1 MRLIGQIH
9 VSLKGSIIQRNPTMW
24 EKLKRSFGAT
34 VDLDTDRVRI
44 ELEATA
50 VVDQVRRALV
60 QLGVTNALSL
70 VIDDT
75 VIFQDTDGKP
85 DDLPDLV
92 LALSEHSAVF
102 GRGFSELRFA
112 AEHEEAGLHLVIETR
127 ARTEHADD
135 EPAGIVSIGGRLR
148 DLEPRAGES
157 AEDYRRRVEPLAK
170 DPALFEAARLQF
182 ESFVGRL
189 EDALKA
195 SIPEARVVQQHAD
208 ARVVH
213 TTAGDGAGAEQPPV
227 NPTHPAYDPFVV
239 YYPPSPLGMM
249 LDVML
254 ITSFMHMVTPPHVL
268 FVNPAGTMLGTAP
281 EVAENPDL
289 LNDADRGGGELSS
302 GDEGDGADDGDPW
315 GDEGDGADDGGG
327 LDDGDGFDDGG
338 GFDGDFG
345 D

>member
-9 VSLKGSIIQRNPTMW
+9 VSLKGSLIQRDPTLW
-24 EKLKRSFGAT
+24 EKLKRGFGAR
-34 VDLDTDRVRI
+34 VDLDTDRMRV

-50 VVDQVRRALV
+50 VIDQVRRALV
-60 QLGVTNALSL
+60 QLGIGNALSL

-102 GRGFSELRFA
+102 GRGFSELKFA

-127 ARTEHADD
+127 ARTEHAED
-135 EPAGIVSIGGRLR
+135 EPAGIVSVGGRVR

-170 DPALFEAARLQF
+170 DPALFETARMQF

-189 EDALKA
+189 EGALKA
-195 SIPEARVVQQHAD
+195 SIPEARVEQRHAE

-213 TTAGDGAGAEQPPV
+213 APQGDGAAAGGQPA
-227 NPTHPAYDPFVV
+227 NPTHPAYDPFVA

-254 ITSFMHMVTPPHVL
+254 ISSFMHMMSPPHVL
-268 FVNPAGTMLGTAP
+268 FVSPAGTPLGTAQEAAADP
-281 EVAENPDL
+281 GL
-289 LNDADRGGGELSS
+289 LNNAERGGDDPGA
-302 GDEGDGADDGDPW
+302 GDEGDGPEGGEPW
-315 GDEGDGADDGGG
+315 GDDGGG
-327 LDDGDGFDDGG
+327 LDDGGG
-338 GFDGDFG
+338 IDGDFG

>member
-9 VSLKGSIIQRNPTMW
+9 VSLKGSIVQRDPTLW
-24 EKLKRSFGAT
+24 EKLKRGFGARL
-34 VDLDTDRVRI
+34 DLDTDRMRV

-60 QLGVTNALSL
+60 QLGIGNALSL

-102 GRGFSELRFA
+102 GRGFTELKFA
-112 AEHEEAGLHLVIETR
+112 AEHEEAGLHLVIEAR
-127 ARTEHADD
+127 ARTEHAED
-135 EPAGIVSIGGRLR
+135 EPAGIVSVGGRLS

-170 DPALFEAARLQF
+170 DPALFETARLQF

-189 EDALKA
+189 EGALKA
-195 SIPEARVVQQHAD
+195 SMPEARVEQRHAE

-213 TTAGDGAGAEQPPV
+213 APSGDGAAAGPQPASPA
-227 NPTHPAYDPFVV
+227 HPGYDPFMV
-239 YYPPSPLGMM
+239 YYPPSPLSMM

-254 ITSFMHMVTPPHVL
+254 ISSFMHMLSPPHVL
-268 FVNPAGTMLGTAP
+268 FVSPAGMPLGTAQ
-281 EVAENPDL
+281 EAAANPDL
-289 LNDADRGGGELSS
+289 LNDADRGGDDGA
-302 GDEGDGADDGDPW
+302 GDAGDGPDDGDPW
-315 GDEGDGADDGGG
+315 GDDGGG
-327 LDDGDGFDDGG
+327 LDDGGG
-338 GFDGDFG
+338 DLGDFG
-345 D
+345 DLGD

>member
-9 VSLKGSIIQRNPTMW
+9 ISLKGGIIQRNPTLW
-24 EKLKRSFGAT
+24 ERLKRSFGAT
-34 VDLDTDRVRI
+34 VDLDTDLVRV

-50 VVDQVRRALV
+50 VVDQVRRALG

-127 ARTEHADD
+127 ARTEHTDD
-135 EPAGIVSIGGRLR
+135 EPAGLVSIGGRLR

-157 AEDYRRRVEPLAK
+157 ADDYRRRVEPLAK

-189 EDALKA
+189 EGALKA
-195 SIPEARVVQQHAD
+195 SMPEARVEQHHAD
-208 ARVVH
+208 AQVVH
-213 TTAGDGAGAEQPPV
+213 ARAGDGAGAERPPAS
-227 NPTHPAYDPFVV
+227 PTHPGYDPFVV

-249 LDVML
+249 LDMML
-254 ITSFMHMVTPPHVL
+254 ISSFMHMLTPPHVL
-268 FVNPAGTMLGTAP
+268 FVSPAGTMLGTAQ
-281 EVAENPDL
+281 EAAENPDL
-289 LNDADRGGGELSS
+289 LNDADRGGDDLAS

-315 GDEGDGADDGGG
+315 GDDGDGS
-327 LDDGDGFDDGG
+327 DDGDGFDDGG

>member
-9 VSLKGSIIQRNPTMW
+9 VSLKGSIIQRNPTVW
-24 EKLKRSFGAT
+24 EKLKRGFGAKL
-34 VDLDTDRVRI
+34 DLDTDRMRV

-50 VVDQVRRALV
+50 VIDQVRRALV
-60 QLGVTNALSL
+60 QLGVGNALSL

-102 GRGFSELRFA
+102 GRGFSELKFA

-127 ARTEHADD
+127 ARTEHAED
-135 EPAGIVSIGGRLR
+135 EPAGIVSVGGRVR

-189 EDALKA
+189 EGALKA
-195 SIPEARVVQQHAD
+195 SMPEARVEQHHAE

-213 TTAGDGAGAEQPPV
+213 APPGDGAAAGQQPAS
-227 NPTHPAYDPFVV
+227 PTHPGYDPFVA

-254 ITSFMHMVTPPHVL
+254 ISSFMHMLSPPHVL
-268 FVNPAGTMLGTAP
+268 FVSPAGMPLGTAQ
-281 EVAENPDL
+281 EAAANPDL
-289 LNDADRGGGELSS
+289 LNDADRGGDDA
-302 GDEGDGADDGDPW
+302 GDEGDGPDDGDPW
-315 GDEGDGADDGGG
+315 GDEGGGLDDGGG
-327 LDDGDGFDDGG
+327 LE
-338 GFDGDFG
+338 GDFG
-345 D
+345 DFGD

>member
-9 VSLKGSIIQRNPTMW
+9 VSLKGSIIQRNPTVW
-24 EKLKRSFGAT
+24 ERLKRGFGAT
-34 VDLDTDRVRI
+34 VDLDTDRMRV

-50 VVDQVRRALV
+50 VVDQVRRALG
-60 QLGVTNALSL
+60 QLGVGNALSL

-102 GRGFSELRFA
+102 GRGFQELRFA

-127 ARTEHADD
+127 ARTEHADE
-135 EPAGIVSIGGRLR
+135 EPTGIVSVGGRVR

-157 AEDYRRRVEPLAK
+157 ADDYRRRVEPLAK
-170 DPALFEAARLQF
+170 DPALFETARMQF

-189 EDALKA
+189 EGALKA
-195 SIPEARVVQQHAD
+195 AMPEASVVQHHAD

-213 TTAGDGAGAEQPPV
+213 APSGDGAAPPQPSS
-227 NPTHPAYDPFVV
+227 PTHPAYDPFLA

-254 ITSFMHMVTPPHVL
+254 ISSFMHMMMPPHVV
-268 FVNPAGTMLGTAP
+268 FVSPAGTPLGTAQEAAADP
-281 EVAENPDL
+281 GL
-289 LNDADRGGGELSS
+289 LNDGDRGGAPEDAG
-302 GDEGDGADDGDPW
+302 GAGDGGDDGDPW
-315 GDEGDGADDGGG
+315 GDDGGG
-327 LDDGDGFDDGG
+327 VDEGG
-338 GFDGDFG
+338 GFDGDLGDFG

>member
-9 VSLKGSIIQRNPTMW
+9 ITLKGSIVQRNPTVW
-24 EKLKRSFGAT
+24 EKFKRGFGAR
-34 VDLDTDRVRI
+34 VDLDTDRMRV

-50 VVDQVRRALV
+50 VVDQVKRALGR
-60 QLGVTNALSL
+60 LGVGNALSL

-85 DDLPDLV
+85 DDLPDLM
-92 LALSEHSAVF
+92 LALSEHASLF
-102 GRGFSELRFA
+102 GRGFRELRFA

-127 ARTEHADD
+127 ARTEHLQD
-135 EPAGIVSIGGRLR
+135 EPAALVSIGGRVQ
-148 DLEPRAGES
+148 DLEPRRGES
-157 AEDYRRRVEPLAK
+157 GDEYRRRVEPLTK
-170 DPALFEAARLQF
+170 DAALFEAARLQF

-195 SIPEARVVQQHAD
+195 AMPEARVEQHHAD

-213 TTAGDGAGAEQPPV
+213 APDGDGAAPHPV
-227 NPTHPAYDPFVV
+227 GPTHPGYDPFMV

-254 ITSFMHMVTPPHVL
+254 ISSFMHMLSPPHIFV
-268 FVNPAGTMLGTAP
+268 VNPAGATLGTAQ
-281 EVAENPDL
+281 EAAANPDV
-289 LNDADRGGGELSS
+289 LNAADRGGGDDEADD
-302 GDEGDGADDGDPW
+302 GGDDEGGDDGDPW
-315 GDEGDGADDGGG
+315 TDDGGG
-327 LDDGDGFDDGG
+327 DDGG
-338 GFDGDFG
+338 GDLGDFG